1 MIKDHEQVMPGTQS
15 QPVLNGSPA
24 VIRRPAPELLDELP
38 ALDPRALESR
48 KDLRRLNGIMRHPS
62 LMVEAWRQNHPDR
75 WIDTI
80 VELGAGDGTFLLN
93 FARAIAPESRPLKV
107 ILVDRVNVAEPET
120 LDGFRELGW
129 QPQVVTADVFE
140 WLDQVQGADAAVFCN
155 LFLHHFDHGQLA
167 RLFERVATFANLF
180 LALEPRRS
188 LGALTC
194 SKMLG
199 LIGCNDVTRHDA
211 VVSVRAGFK
220 GKEITA
226 FWPTRGWYVHEAEVG
241 LFSHCFSAQR
251 FCAATPKGCG
261 EGRVP
266 PPADPAASPKVVS

>member
-1 MIKDHEQVMPGTQS
+1 
-15 QPVLNGSPA
+15 LNGSP
-24 VIRRPAPELLDELP
+24 VVVRQPSPELLDELSV
-38 ALDPRALESR
+38 LDPRARASR
-48 KDLRRLNGIMRHPS
+48 KDLRRLNGIMRHAP
-62 LMVEAWRQNHPDR
+62 LMVDAWQQNHPDR

-107 ILVDRVNVAEPET
+107 ILVDRMKLAESGT

-140 WLDQVQGADAAVFCN
+140 WLGQVQGADAAVFCN
-155 LFLHHFDHGQLA
+155 LFLHHFDHGRLA
-167 RLFERVATFANLF
+167 RLFDRVATFANLF

-188 LGALTC
+188 LGALAC
-194 SKMLG
+194 SKMVG
-199 LIGCNDVTRHDA
+199 LIGCNNVTRHDA

-220 GKEITA
+220 DKEITSL
-226 FWPTRGWYVHEAEVG
+226 WPSRGWYVHEAEVG
-241 LFSHCFSAQR
+241 LFSHCFTAQR

-261 EGRVP
+261 EGGVVL
-266 PPADPAASPKVVS
+266 PADGGSKVAS